1 MHKFKSFIKK
11 TCKQNWAYFLS
22 IIFFW
27 VIPIIMLNETVALT
41 ETKVAFKLTFMG
53 CLVVLFIII
62 AFRKKVYVFIEKRP
76 HGMIRA
82 ILLCLYKGITYGTI
96 LGILWAISSFGDKL
110 FNWWLLSGISMLV
123 GLIFIFIDEKIK
135 TPIKE
140 VEDETESG

>member
-11 TCKQNWAYFLS
+11 TCKRNWAYFLS

-41 ETKVAFKLTFMG
+41 ETNVAFKLTFMG

-96 LGILWAISSFGDKL
+96 LGILWAISSFGDKF